1 MYQLVYVI
9 TATVRFAVVAI
20 EFLMF
25 ARAIISWL
33 PMDEDNPIVS
43 FLYSVTEPVIMPVR
57 ALLDKFGWFNGMPFD
72 MAFMITFI
80 LLSILE
86 MML

>member
-9 TATVRFAVVAI
+9 EATVKFIIIVLEMMMLGRAVV
-20 EFLMF
+20 
-25 ARAIISWL
+25 SWL
-33 PMDEDNPIVS
+33 PIDEDNPIVN
-43 FLYSVTEPVIMPVR
+43 FLYTVTEPVIMPVR
-57 ALLDKFGWFNGMPFD
+57 TVINYFGWFESFPID

-86 MML
+86 MFL

>member
-1 MYQLVYVI
+1 MYQFVYVI
-9 TATVRFAVVAI
+9 TATVRFAVVAL

-57 ALLDKFGWFNGMPFD
+57 ALIDKFGWFNGMPFD